1 MLTVFI
7 IAPIPLSGCYS
18 TNVAKDTVIS
28 KSYTLCTIRNS
39 DAISTTPQFLIGTD
53 SGTVTVVS
61 SVSIPINQWHLY
73 IGTYDGIDA
82 KLYVDGVLVG
92 TTNDPGNIQLDA
104 SDILIAKN
112 SFGGYGQGLIGDTVL
127 YSNTISVISLYE
139 STKWKYQDTVTENFH
154 YQYLD
159 GASVPDNANDY
170 YLFENNSMSYCDN
183 MTISVNGVQRLYY
196 NPNDIIVSTGT
207 TGTLP
212 DRVGANDGTI
222 YWGEN
227 PAGIAV
233 TLGSMSASTQPTISD
248 FEEETPRDVLP
259 IAPVSDWYGDG
270 TISKA
275 STLASPF
282 RTAVTVVS
290 DNTTLSE
297 IQVWRFYGLVIWL
310 FVTVAAGFSLRGH
323 LGITMM
329 VSGATL
335 GGLVAFDY
343 NIFPLWL
350 LVITIGCF
358 IGGFIAE
365 RSPSL

>member
-1 MLTVFI
+1 MTVEI
-7 IAPIPLSGCYS
+7 GG
-18 TNVAKDTVIS
+18 V
-28 KSYTLCTIRNS
+28 
-39 DAISTTPQFLIGTD
+39 PQ
-53 SGTVTVVS
+53 
-61 SVSIPINQWHLY
+61 
-73 IGTYDGIDA
+73 
-82 KLYVDGVLVG
+82 
-92 TTNDPGNIQLDA
+92 
-104 SDILIAKN
+104 
-112 SFGGYGQGLIGDTVL
+112 
-127 YSNTISVISLYE
+127 
-139 STKWKYQDTVTENFH
+139 
-154 YQYLD
+154 
-159 GASVPDNANDY
+159 
-170 YLFENNSMSYCDN
+170 
-183 MTISVNGVQRLYY
+183 LYY
-196 NPNDIIVSTGT
+196 NPNDIIASTGL

-212 DRVGANDGTI
+212 DRTGTNHGTI
-222 YWGEN
+222 YWGGN
-227 PAGIAV
+227 PSGIAV
-233 TLGSMSASTQPTISD
+233 TLGSMAASTQPTISD

-350 LVITIGCF
+350 LIITVGCF